1 LAFVMRRSYEP
12 TRPSEEPRSKG
23 ALVPASTRAVA
34 VEDMSLEVARFFQDL
49 RRALD
54 ISQLQA
60 AKRTATRIEIIAAL
74 EVGKLRSLP
83 PWPETCRIVTA
94 YTRLA
99 GLDPSLVLRSL
110 EMVLAVQART
120 PAPEAGRALP
130 QLALPRPDKPVS
142 PTSLRRDTD
151 RRSAGPPAPVDS
163 GEPAPGFGERWR
175 DFWEGRAA
183 RAGRATFA
191 VTVPV
196 ALVLLITQTSVLEA
210 AVSKL
215 PPSVARI
222 VRGAQ
227 NYVIVQLAPVRD
239 GLRWIDVPDPRTR
252 RSDKLRTTAQS
263 D

>member
-1 LAFVMRRSYEP
+1 MRRSYEP
-12 TRPSEEPRSKG
+12 TRPSEGSRTKG

-34 VEDMSLEVARFFQDL
+34 LEDMSLEVARFFQDL

-60 AKRTATRIEIIAAL
+60 AKRTATRIEVIAAL

-83 PWPETCRIVTA
+83 PWPETSRIVSA

-110 EMVLAVQART
+110 EMVLAVQAH
-120 PAPEAGRALP
+120 APESRRGAP
-130 QLALPRPDKPVS
+130 QLALPAPSKWS
-142 PTSLRRDTD
+142 GAD
-151 RRSAGPPAPVDS
+151 RRAVATPAMADP
-163 GEPAPGFGERWR
+163 GEPAPGIGDRLR
-175 DFWEGRAA
+175 DFWESRAA
-183 RAGRATFA
+183 RTARALFA
-191 VTVPV
+191 VSIPV
-196 ALVLLITQTSVLEA
+196 ALVVLITQTSVLEA

-252 RSDKLRTTAQS
+252 RSDKLRSTAQS

>member
-1 LAFVMRRSYEP
+1 MRRSYEP
-12 TRPSEEPRSKG
+12 TRHSVGPRTKG
-23 ALVPASTRAVA
+23 ALVPASTRAIA
-34 VEDMSLEVARFFQDL
+34 VEDMSLEVARFFRDL

-60 AKRTATRIEIIAAL
+60 AKRTATRIDVIAAL
-74 EVGKLRSLP
+74 EVGKLRALP
-83 PWPETCRIVTA
+83 PWPETSRIVKA
-94 YTRLA
+94 YTGLA
-99 GLDPSLVLRSL
+99 GLDPRPALRSL
-110 EMVLAVQART
+110 EMVLAVHART
-120 PAPEAGRALP
+120 PQPEPRDGLP
-130 QLALPRPDKPVS
+130 QLASRRDKLALPAPPHRPDA
-142 PTSLRRDTD
+142 D
-151 RRSAGPPAPVDS
+151 RRTAAAPDMAYAD
-163 GEPAPGFGERWR
+163 EPTPGVADRLR
-175 DFWEGRAA
+175 DFWDGRAA
-183 RAGRATFA
+183 QAARAMFA

>member
-1 LAFVMRRSYEP
+1 
-12 TRPSEEPRSKG
+12 
-23 ALVPASTRAVA
+23 
-34 VEDMSLEVARFFQDL
+34 MSLEVARFFQDL

-60 AKRTATRIEIIAAL
+60 AKRTATRIEVIAAL

-83 PWPETCRIVTA
+83 PWPETSRIVSS

-120 PAPEAGRALP
+120 PPSEMRRAS
-130 QLALPRPDKPVS
+130 QLALPAPPRSHADG
-142 PTSLRRDTD
+142 RTD
-151 RRSAGPPAPVDS
+151 A
-163 GEPAPGFGERWR
+163 GEPGPRVGDRLR

-183 RAGRATFA
+183 QAARALFA

-196 ALVLLITQTSVLEA
+196 ALAVLVTQTTVLEA

-252 RSDKLRTTAQS
+252 RSDKLRSTAQS

>member
-1 LAFVMRRSYEP
+1 MRRSYEP
-12 TRPSEEPRSKG
+12 TRPSEGPRTKG
-23 ALVPASTRAVA
+23 ALLPAAARASA
-34 VEDMSLEVARFFQDL
+34 HVEDMALEVARFFQDL

-60 AKRTATRIEIIAAL
+60 AKRVATRIDIIAAL
-74 EVGKLRSLP
+74 EVGKVRALP
-83 PWPETCRIVTA
+83 PWPETCRIVRA
-94 YTRLA
+94 YTGLA
-99 GLDPSLVLRSL
+99 GLDARPVLRSL
-110 EMVLAVQART
+110 EMVLTMQVH
-120 PAPEAGRALP
+120 APEPESRRGPPR
-130 QLALPRPDKPVS
+130 LALPAPSKRSDP
-142 PTSLRRDTD
+142 D
-151 RRSAGPPAPVDS
+151 RRTVATPAMAGP
-163 GEPAPGFGERWR
+163 GEPALGVGDRLR

-183 RAGRATFA
+183 RAARALFA

-196 ALVLLITQTSVLEA
+196 ALVVLITQTSVLEA

>member
-1 LAFVMRRSYEP
+1 MAFVMRRSYEP
-12 TRPSEEPRSKG
+12 TRPGEGPRSKG
-23 ALVPASTRAVA
+23 ALVPASARASA
-34 VEDMSLEVARFFQDL
+34 HVEDMSLEVARFFQDL

-60 AKRTATRIEIIAAL
+60 AKRTATRIDIIAAL

-83 PWPETCRIVTA
+83 PWPETCRIVRT
-94 YTRLA
+94 YTGLA
-99 GLDPSLVLRSL
+99 GLDPRPVLRSL
-110 EMVLAVQART
+110 EMVLAVHART
-120 PAPEAGRALP
+120 PVSESHRGLPRLAPP
-130 QLALPRPDKPVS
+130 QGDKLALPAP
-142 PTSLRRDTD
+142 LRRLAAGRHATAGSSEALGVAD
-151 RRSAGPPAPVDS
+151 RL
-163 GEPAPGFGERWR
+163 R
-175 DFWEGRAA
+175 DFWEGRVAQAA
-183 RAGRATFA
+183 RALFA